1 MAKEEEKRI
10 SPAILIVPVALGLGL
25 AVVAG
30 LAFARAAPPKEYV
43 CPYCGAKFSTEAE
56 ALAHIEMEH
65 PEEPPI
71 VNYTCTICGA
81 TFTTEEELD
90 THILA
95 EHPEEEPE
103 IPPTGQILDITW
115 WDGANWRPITEP
127 TPAYTYITHRFR
139 VKNTGDAVGTFKV
152 GYSWYSELMGR
163 WEWSYSPSFNIEA
176 DTEGNIDW
184 ELISGLGTYTIAF
197 HLFSNDNDVDSVEV
211 TITVG

>member
-1 MAKEEEKRI
+1 MAKEEEQRI
-10 SPAILIVPVALGLGL
+10 SPAILIVPVVAALGL
-25 AVVAG
+25 AAVAG

-56 ALAHIEMEH
+56 ALAHVEAEH

-71 VNYTCTICGA
+71 VYYTCTICGA
-81 TFTTEEELD
+81 TFTTQEELD
-90 THILA
+90 AHILA
-95 EHPEEEPE
+95 EHPEEVPE
-103 IPPTGQILDITW
+103 IPSGQILDITW

-139 VKNTGDAVGTFKV
+139 VKNTGNTVGAFKM
-152 GYSWYSELMGR
+152 GWTWYSDFEGR
-163 WEWSYSPSFNIEA
+163 WLWFYSPSFNIEA

-184 ELISGLGTYTIAF
+184 EQTSGPGTYTIPF

-211 TITVG
+211 TITVV